1 MINHGPLTDSVLK
14 MSVTGDPA
22 GYELAYKAGLN
33 AVDEQAS
40 TLRETRDRAGS
51 LLSAATVAAG
61 LGIGLV
67 FTSDNVETIG
77 ELGAFGTL
85 LAVVGFIGVVATTMA
100 VWWPAEGRFV
110 QNSGVIVA
118 HFVEGEHSGSLAET
132 HRDLALWLGI
142 HAVANRN
149 MLEKR
154 LKVFSWGISTMVLEI
169 LGLILALGD
178 AAYG

>member
-1 MINHGPLTDSVLK
+1 
-14 MSVTGDPA
+14 MSLAGREA
-22 GYELAYKAGLN
+22 GYKLAYEAGLK
-33 AVDEQAS
+33 AVEEQAS

-61 LGIGLV
+61 LAVGLV
-67 FTSDNVETIG
+67 FTSDNVKSIG
-77 ELGAFGTL
+77 QLGVFGAL
-85 LAVVGFIGVVATTMA
+85 LAAFGFIGVVSATMA

-118 HFVEGEHSGSLAET
+118 HYVEGEHSGSLAEI

-154 LKVFSWGISTMVLEI
+154 LKIFSWGISTMVLEI